1 MKVRVDMKTLLKLIY
16 RYFKS
21 KQLRIRGVIVSPLA
35 HFNRTS
41 KFEGVNVVH
50 RGAVVSGSEIGYGT
64 YIGENSIL
72 GNCRIGKYCSIAGN
86 VKVVASTHPTR
97 NFVSTSP
104 MFFSTL
110 KQNGKTYCERNKFN
124 EHLLVQGRSAVIGND
139 VWIGDDVTIKGGIT
153 IGDGAI
159 VAMDSCVTKDIPPYA
174 IVGGVPAKII
184 RYRFNEEEI
193 KRLLSLKWWNK
204 PEEWIIQHSNL
215 FVKVDEFLKNIEDEN
230 SSCDNCGCL

>member
-1 MKVRVDMKTLLKLIY
+1 MFTFSNILPEFLYKINLEGRQISTKSNFFMKVRVDMKTLLKLIY

-139 VWIGDDVTIKGGIT
+139 GTVTRMMLIT
-153 IGDGAI
+153 
-159 VAMDSCVTKDIPPYA
+159 
-174 IVGGVPAKII
+174 
-184 RYRFNEEEI
+184 
-193 KRLLSLKWWNK
+193 
-204 PEEWIIQHSNL
+204 
-215 FVKVDEFLKNIEDEN
+215 
-230 SSCDNCGCL
+230 